1 MQPYSTSQIKGRSAH
16 CAQVQCPDSSGFS
29 GHLASGHPVLARLG
43 KLGKKDWVVVAVSD
57 CIEVPEKQLVL
68 RGIEKGVK
76 REVVDGGSP
85 VFLVHLQSDV
95 WTVENSLKI

>member
-1 MQPYSTSQIKGRSAH
+1 M
-16 CAQVQCPDSSGFS
+16 
-29 GHLASGHPVLARLG
+29 
-43 KLGKKDWVVVAVSD
+43 VAVSD